1 MKITKLTIR
10 GFRGFNE
17 QQTILLDGNVILIY
31 GLNGSGKSS
40 FTEALEWLFFG
51 EISRQR
57 LSRCRSEYQYEEYLK
72 NLFYNEIGNPFVEI
86 EGVINGNDIKIKK
99 EISPDGE
106 KLFIDDKESPDLN
119 VLNLNLESY
128 FRPML
133 AQTEIK
139 ALVDSEQKDRWEQL
153 SSILGQDELT
163 NLRENL
169 ISLRNNKKKDEN
181 YKKQELK
188 WQSILSDITELQ
200 SLSQLN
206 RAIQD
211 LDSVNLLSG
220 IKSIT
225 ASSASNLQ
233 DILKEIIIKQKSLL
247 NTEIGKRVTEI
258 SYLDVIEL
266 SKYLKELSDSFTK
279 LEEHSIASTKEGHD
293 HDYLD
298 FLKNGLDF
306 ATLPECPYCLEKTL
320 NQKRLNDINEKL
332 ELGKESLEARNQFD
346 QLKTSIKLWI
356 QSFPESIKS
365 YLPSQQELKIIS
377 QKFLDI
383 EESELAVKIQNIEK
397 EIATAIAGLNKEL
410 KSAIDEF
417 HAYLE
422 TRYFHKGAVDENIP
436 KKISV
441 IIQKIISQQN
451 DIITKW
457 EDLKTEIAKS
467 LSITGV
473 VNQEEIKKWLAL
485 EKIASFF
492 INAVEFIKYAS
503 LLKQIDVIQAELEQ
517 YEKSEITRLLQEHAT
532 EIKAYYEKL
541 NPGDNVQFSGIE
553 VKGGVRRQAKL
564 SAEAFGKTVNP
575 VTFFSEAHT
584 NSLAL
589 SIYFPQRVDR
599 NNTWD
604 VVILDDPV
612 QSMDE
617 NHSQALIDILVNIS
631 TKKQVMV
638 LTHSKSFFRRLCARF
653 GHLKP
658 KVFLFHNNDEKGPS
672 ICLDKGETVSYLSLI
687 EENCKKGDVRSLETA
702 SQQLRKSIESVC
714 FEFLLDK
721 GTSFSKVQKLQN
733 AGFLSSFAECETL
746 GLPASET
753 GKLKSIL
760 DTSHNDSHAWSIA
773 DTTVGGIRTGKKYV
787 QDIYDTY
794 LK

>member
-17 QQTILLDGNVILIY
+17 QQSMPLDSNVILIY

-72 NLFYNEIGNPFVEI
+72 NLFYKEAGNPFVEI
-86 EGVINGNDIKIKK
+86 EGIINGKNIKIKK
-99 EISPDGE
+99 EISTDGE
-106 KLFIDDKESPDLN
+106 KFFIDDKESPDLN
-119 VLNLNLESY
+119 ALNLNLESY

-188 WQSILSDITELQ
+188 WQSILSDITELP
-200 SLSQLN
+200 SLSQLT

-220 IKSIT
+220 IKNIT
-225 ASSASNLQ
+225 GSSVDNFQ
-233 DILKEIIIKQKSLL
+233 DILKEVRITQKSLL

-258 SYLDVIEL
+258 SYLDTVEL
-266 SKYLKELSDSFTK
+266 SKYLKELADSFTK
-279 LEEHSIASTKEGHD
+279 LEEHLIASTKEGHD

-306 ATLPECPYCLEKTL
+306 VKLPECPYCLDKTL
-320 NQKRLNDINEKL
+320 SQKRLDDINKKL
-332 ELGKESLEARNQFD
+332 ELGKESREAKNQFD
-346 QLKTSIKLWI
+346 QLKNSIKLWI

-383 EESELAVKIQNIEK
+383 EESELAVKVQNIEK
-397 EIATAIAGLNKEL
+397 AIAAVIASLNKEL
-410 KSAIDEF
+410 KSTIDEF

-422 TRYFHKGAVDENIP
+422 TRYFHKGTGDENIP
-436 KKISV
+436 KKLFDIV
-441 IIQKIISQQN
+441 QKIISQQN

-457 EDLKTEIAKS
+457 EDLKIEIAKS
-467 LSITGV
+467 LSLAGAI
-473 VNQEEIKKWLAL
+473 NQEEIKKWLAL
-485 EKIASFF
+485 EKITSFF
-492 INAVEFIKYAS
+492 INAAEFIKCAS
-503 LLKQIDVIQAELEQ
+503 LLIQIDVIQAKLEQ

-541 NPGDNVQFSGIE
+541 NPGDKVQFSGIE

-599 NNTWD
+599 NNTWE

-631 TKKQVMV
+631 TKKQVIV

-687 EENCKKGDVRSLETA
+687 EENCKKGDLRSLETA

-721 GTSFSKVQKLQN
+721 GTSFSKAQKLQN
-733 AGFLSSFAECETL
+733 AGLLSSFAECEGL

-753 GKLKSIL
+753 GKLKSLL

-773 DTTVGGIRTGKKYV
+773 DTTVGGMRIGMNYV
-787 QDIYDTY
+787 QGIYDTY

>member
-17 QQTILLDGNVILIY
+17 QQSIPLDSNVILVY

-72 NLFYNEIGNPFVEI
+72 NLFYNDTGNPFVEI
-86 EGVINGNDIKIKK
+86 EGIINGKNIKIKK
-99 EISPDGE
+99 EINPDGE

-119 VLNLNLESY
+119 AINLNLESY

-211 LDSVNLLSG
+211 LDSINLLSG
-220 IKSIT
+220 IKNIT
-225 ASSASNLQ
+225 GSSTNNLQ
-233 DILKEIIIKQKSLL
+233 DILKEVRIRQKSLL

-258 SYLDVIEL
+258 SYLDAIEL

-279 LEEHSIASTKEGHD
+279 LEEHLIISTKEGHD

-298 FLKNGLDF
+298 FLKNGLAF
-306 ATLPECPYCLEKTL
+306 VKLPECPYCLEKTL
-320 NQKRLNDINEKL
+320 NQKRLDDINEKL
-332 ELGKESLEARNQFD
+332 ELGKESREAKNQFD
-346 QLKTSIKLWI
+346 QLKNSIKLWI

-383 EESELAVKIQNIEK
+383 EEAELAVKVQNIEK
-397 EIATAIAGLNKEL
+397 EIATTIASLNKEL

-417 HAYLE
+417 HGYLE
-422 TRYFHKGAVDENIP
+422 IRYFHKGTVDENIP
-436 KKISV
+436 KKLSD

-457 EDLKTEIAKS
+457 EDLKIEIAKS

-492 INAVEFIKYAS
+492 INAVEFIKCAS
-503 LLKQIDVIQAELEQ
+503 LLKQIDVIQAKLEQ

-541 NPGDNVQFSGIE
+541 NPGDKIQFSGIE

-564 SAEAFGKTVNP
+564 SAEAFGKVVNP

-617 NHSQALIDILVNIS
+617 NHSQALIDILVGIS
-631 TKKQVMV
+631 TKKQVIV

-658 KVFLFHNNDEKGPS
+658 KIFLFHNNDEKGPS
-672 ICLDKGETVSYLSLI
+672 ICLDKGETLSYLSLI
-687 EENCKKGDVRSLETA
+687 EENCKKGDLRSLETA
-702 SQQLRKSIESVC
+702 SQHLRKSIESVC
-714 FEFLLDK
+714 LEFLLDK
-721 GTSFSKVQKLQN
+721 GTSFSKAQKLQN
-733 AGFLSSFAECETL
+733 AGLQSSFAECEKL

-753 GKLKSIL
+753 GKLKSVL
-760 DTSHNDSHAWSIA
+760 DTSHSDSHAWSIA
-773 DTTVGGIRTGKKYV
+773 DTTVGTIQVGKKYV
-787 QDIYDTY
+787 QDIYDAY

>member
-17 QQTILLDGNVILIY
+17 QQSIPLDSNVILIY

-72 NLFYNEIGNPFVEI
+72 NLFYTDTGNPFVEI
-86 EGVINGNDIKIKK
+86 EGVLNGRNIKIKK
-99 EISPDGE
+99 EIGSDGE
-106 KLFIDDKESPDLN
+106 KLFVDDKEFPDLN
-119 VLNLNLESY
+119 ALNLNLESY

-163 NLRENL
+163 KLRENL
-169 ISLRNNKKKDEN
+169 ISLRNNKKKDDN

-188 WQSILSDITELQ
+188 WQSILSDISESQ
-200 SLSQLN
+200 PLSQLTH
-206 RAIQD
+206 AIQD

-220 IKSIT
+220 IKNIT
-225 ASSASNLQ
+225 GSSTNNLQ
-233 DILKEIIIKQKSLL
+233 DILKEIRIKQKSLL
-247 NTEIGKRVTEI
+247 NTEIGKRVTEVC
-258 SYLDVIEL
+258 YLDALEL
-266 SKYLKELSDSFTK
+266 SKYLKELSESFIK

-293 HDYLD
+293 HDYLG

-306 ATLPECPYCLEKTL
+306 VKLPECPYCLEKTL
-320 NQKRLNDINEKL
+320 IQERLDAINKKL
-332 ELGKESLEARNQFD
+332 ELGKGAQEAKNQFD
-346 QLKTSIKLWI
+346 QLKNSINLWML
-356 QSFPESIKS
+356 SFPERIKS

-377 QKFLDI
+377 QKFIDI
-383 EESELAVKIQNIEK
+383 EESELAVKVQNIEK
-397 EIATAIAGLNKEL
+397 EIATAIASFHKEL
-410 KSAIDEF
+410 KSAIDEC

-422 TRYFHKGAVDENIP
+422 TRYFHKGTADENIP
-436 KKISV
+436 KKLSGV
-441 IIQKIISQQN
+441 IQKIIFQQN
-451 DIITKW
+451 DIISKW
-457 EDLKTEIAKS
+457 EDLKREIAKS
-467 LSITGV
+467 LSLTGV

-485 EKIASFF
+485 EKITSFF
-492 INAVEFIKYAS
+492 INSGEFIKCAS
-503 LLKQIDVIQAELEQ
+503 LLKQVDVIQAKLEQ

-541 NPGDNVQFSGIE
+541 NPGDKIQFSGIE

-564 SAEAFGKTVNP
+564 SAEAFGKAVNP

-599 NNTWD
+599 NNTWE

-617 NHSQALIDILVNIS
+617 NHSQALIDILVDIS
-631 TKKQVMV
+631 AKKQMIV
-638 LTHSKSFFRRLCARF
+638 LTHSKSFFRRLCARL

-672 ICLDKGETVSYLSLI
+672 ICLDKGETLSYLSLI
-687 EENCKKGDVRSLETA
+687 EENCKKGDLRSLETA
-702 SQQLRKSIESVC
+702 SQHLRKSIESVC
-714 FEFLLDK
+714 LEFLLDK
-721 GTSFSKVQKLQN
+721 GISFSKAQKLQN
-733 AGFLSSFAECETL
+733 AGLQSSFAECEKL

-753 GKLKSIL
+753 GKLKSVL
-760 DTSHNDSHAWSIA
+760 DTSHSDSHAWSIA

>member
-1 MKITKLTIR
+1 MKVNKLTIR

-17 QQTILLDGNVILIY
+17 QQSIPLDSDVILIY

-57 LSRCRSEYQYEEYLK
+57 LSRCRSEYQYEEYLR
-72 NLFYNEIGNPFVEI
+72 NLFYTDTGNPFVEI
-86 EGVINGNDIKIKK
+86 EGMLNGKNIKIKK

-106 KLFIDDKESPDLN
+106 KIFIDDKESPDLN

-163 NLRENL
+163 KLRENL

-188 WQSILSDITELQ
+188 WQSILSDVSELPP
-200 SLSQLN
+200 LSQLTN
-206 RAIQD
+206 AIQNM
-211 LDSVNLLSG
+211 DSVNLLAG
-220 IKSIT
+220 IRNIT
-225 ASSASNLQ
+225 GSSANNFQ
-233 DILKEIIIKQKSLL
+233 DILKGVRVKQKSLL

-258 SYLDVIEL
+258 SYLDTLEL
-266 SKYLKELSDSFTK
+266 SKYLKELSESFTK
-279 LEEHSIASTKEGHD
+279 LEEYSIASTKEGHD

-306 ATLPECPYCLEKTL
+306 VKFPECPYCLERTL
-320 NQKRLNDINEKL
+320 GQKRLDTINEKL
-332 ELGKESLEARNQFD
+332 ELGKEAREAKNQFD
-346 QLKTSIKLWI
+346 QLKDSIKSWI
-356 QSFPESIKS
+356 QFFPEGIKS

-383 EESELAVKIQNIEK
+383 EEPELAVRIQNIEK
-397 EIATAIAGLNKEL
+397 EISTAIANLNKEL
-410 KSAIDEF
+410 KSSIDEF

-422 TRYFHKGAVDENIP
+422 TRYFHKGTAEENIL
-436 KKISV
+436 KKLSD

-457 EDLKTEIAKS
+457 EDLKIEIAKS
-467 LSITGV
+467 LSLTGV

-485 EKIASFF
+485 EKITSFF
-492 INAVEFIKYAS
+492 INAVEFIKCAN
-503 LLKQIDVIQAELEQ
+503 LVKQIDVIQAKLEQ
-517 YEKSEITRLLQEHAT
+517 YEKSEITRLLREHAT

-541 NPGDNVQFSGIE
+541 NPGDKVQFSGIE

-564 SAEAFGKTVNP
+564 SAEAFGKAVNP

-599 NNTWD
+599 NNTWE
-604 VVILDDPV
+604 VIILDDPV

-617 NHSQALIDILVNIS
+617 NHSQALIDILIDVS
-631 TKKQVMV
+631 AKKQVIV

-672 ICLDKGETVSYLSLI
+672 ICLDKGETLSYLALI
-687 EENCKKGDVRSLETA
+687 EENRKKGDLRSLETA
-702 SQQLRKSIESVC
+702 SQYLRKSIESVC
-714 FEFLLDK
+714 LEFLLDK
-721 GTSFSKVQKLQN
+721 GTSFSKAQKLQN
-733 AGFLSSFAECETL
+733 AGLQSSFAECEKL

-753 GKLKSIL
+753 GKLKSVL
-760 DTSHNDSHAWSIA
+760 DTSHSDSHAWSIA
-773 DTTVGGIRTGKKYV
+773 DTTVGGIQTGKKYV